1 MNVFRTSHPA
11 VRIGAAVALALVAGI
26 SPASA
31 VIVDNFPLKVEV
43 STSSDPKVVGYELP
57 RLDNGY
63 YNSSNEYGAVAILQ
77 PGVPNVLRSIELPYF
92 SDYSAADALTVRLY
106 RNDGSVIVQGHRSPG
121 TLLDELTVNIATSGG
136 GAVTTYTANYAFN
149 ALNVLPLPSGNPN
162 EFTVTVQFAGLG
174 GGNNAGWL
182 ISSSDVTTGSHYNLF
197 WEKVGGDWTAKT
209 FAVPEPNSAL
219 IAGALLG
226 AVAIAR
232 RYLKARS

>member
-11 VRIGAAVALALVAGI
+11 GRTGVVIALALVASI
-26 SPASA
+26 SPAVA
-31 VIVDNFPLKVEV
+31 VVVDNFPLKVEV

-63 YNSSNEYGAVAILQ
+63 YNTSNEYGAVAILE
-77 PGVPNVLRSIELPYF
+77 PGAPNVLRSIELPYF
-92 SDYSAADALTVRLY
+92 SDFAAADSLTVRLY
-106 RNDGSVIVQGHRSPG
+106 QNNGSVTVQGHNSPG
-121 TLLDELTVNIATSGG
+121 TLLDELTVNIATTGG

-149 ALNVLPLPSGNPN
+149 ALNVLPLPSDNPN
-162 EFTVTVQFAGLG
+162 EFTVTVQFAGVG
-174 GGNNAGWL
+174 GANHAGWL
-182 ISSSDVTTGSHYNLF
+182 ISSSDVTTGSHHNLF

-209 FAVPEPNSAL
+209 FAVPEPNSAI

-232 RYLKARS
+232 RYLRARS